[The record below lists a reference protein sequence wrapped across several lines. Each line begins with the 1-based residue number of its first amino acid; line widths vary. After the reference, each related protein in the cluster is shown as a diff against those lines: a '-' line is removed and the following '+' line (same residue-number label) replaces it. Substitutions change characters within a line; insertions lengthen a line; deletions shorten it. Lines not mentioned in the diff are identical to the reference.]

1 MNAKKVLLPVSIV
14 AVSLAAALAAGCGGK
29 QTPVAR
35 VEVDP
40 RLVQLPFSQA
50 RTVRLTWTPSA
61 PLEGETPTVFVH
73 LLDDKKKVSRTFD
86 HPFPQ
91 RWREGSPI
99 TDDFKV
105 YQSALAPPLPA
116 GRYQVVAG
124 LYGKDG
130 KRWALDGLGET
141 VGRDEY
147 NAFQI
152 EVPAQSPGPRFAFS
166 PTWGPVDPGGDR
178 QVVARRWMADQGAIR
193 VLDQPGPGVVW
204 LVVQIPAMDRPD
216 YRLALAPGASVPTLL
231 VRSNCGGTEANL
243 SGPGIHEVEVVM
255 DTPPPDGVCRVELSA
270 NFTLQSQRAVGGKR
284 SISLENI
291 AWVAGGVGSAGGAR
305 PAPQPAGA
313 GTPSSPSA
321 PQ

>member
-14 AVSLAAALAAGCGGK
+14 AVALAAALAAGCGGK

-40 RLVQLPFSQA
+40 GLVQVPFSEA
-50 RTVRLTWTPSA
+50 RAVRLTWTPSA

-91 RWREGSPI
+91 RWREGAPL
-99 TDDFKV
+99 TDEFKV

-116 GRYQVVAG
+116 GKYQVVVG

-130 KRWALDGLGET
+130 KRWALDGLGES
-141 VGRDEY
+141 VGRNEY
-147 NAFQI
+147 DAFEL
-152 EVPAQSPGPRFAFS
+152 EVPAAQGNRSHFAFS
-166 PTWGPVDPGGDR
+166 PTWRPVEPGGDR
-178 QVVARRWMADQGAIR
+178 QVVARRWMADRGAIR
-193 VLDQPGPGVVW
+193 VVDQSGPGVVW
-204 LVVQIPAMDRPD
+204 LVLQIPPMDRPD
-216 YRLALAPGASVPTLL
+216 YRLALAPGASAPTVL
-231 VRSNCGGTEANL
+231 VQSNCGGTETNI

-270 NFTLQSQRAVGGKR
+270 NFTLQSQNAVGGPR
-284 SISLENI
+284 SISLENV
-291 AWVAGGVGSAGGAR
+291 AWL
-305 PAPQPAGA
+305 PAGA
-313 GTPSSPSA
+313 RQPASQPAAPADNTPSSPSA